1 MNNIALLGYGTVG
14 KGVADLLMKLP
25 AAADCHLV
33 AVFDKPE
40 RKAELKELLV
50 TDASLI
56 MADKSID
63 TVIECLGGDELPYRL
78 IKEALTAGKNVI
90 SSNKETISKHLEEY
104 RSLASQHQGTL
115 QFEAAVGGGIP
126 LLYPLQV
133 TSSFDTL
140 LSLQGILNGTTNFIL
155 TQIQDHGMDFA
166 TALKKAQELG
176 FAEKDP
182 TADLE
187 GLDMVRKGNILAA
200 LCYGAKLN
208 NEDIPHFGI
217 SHLSPA
223 VLTYAK
229 KQNKTLRF
237 VVDMK
242 RSAEGLGLIVIPE
255 LFPNDHLLSQVKEE
269 TNAVVTDYQANGP
282 LTFIGKGAGRYPT
295 ASAILQDVQRIIAHC
310 APRYEDTLTPMVPRQ
325 QLEGDFVCFK
335 KDASNP
341 IFLKNPAVADL
352 KAYDFVL
359 KEN

>member
-1 MNNIALLGYGTVG
+1 
-14 KGVADLLMKLP
+14 
-25 AAADCHLV
+25 
-33 AVFDKPE
+33 
-40 RKAELKELLV
+40 
-50 TDASLI
+50 
-56 MADKSID
+56 
-63 TVIECLGGDELPYRL
+63 
-78 IKEALTAGKNVI
+78 
-90 SSNKETISKHLEEY
+90 
-104 RSLASQHQGTL
+104 
-115 QFEAAVGGGIP
+115 

-229 KQNKTLRF
+229 KQDKTLRF

-242 RSAEGLGLIVIPE
+242 RSAEGLGTDCHSGTVPE
-255 LFPNDHLLSQVKEE
+255 RSSAFTGEGRDQCRGYGLSGE
-269 TNAVVTDYQANGP
+269 
-282 LTFIGKGAGRYPT
+282 R
-295 ASAILQDVQRIIAHC
+295 S
-310 APRYEDTLTPMVPRQ
+310 
-325 QLEGDFVCFK
+325 
-335 KDASNP
+335 
-341 IFLKNPAVADL
+341 ADL
-352 KAYDFVL
+352 HWQRGRTISNGQCHSSGCPAGHHPEHLSASQRTYADDADS
-359 KEN
+359 ENKR

>member
-14 KGVADLLMKLP
+14 KGVKDLLDGLP
-25 AAADCHLV
+25 EAEDCHLV
-33 AVFDKPE
+33 AVFDLPE
-40 RKAELKELLV
+40 KEEELGKLLV
-50 TDASLI
+50 TDPEVI

-90 SSNKETISKHLEEY
+90 SSNKETISKHLKEY
-104 RSLASQHQGTL
+104 LILARDHRCYL
-115 QFEAAVGGGIP
+115 QFEASVGGGIP
-126 LLYPLQV
+126 LLYPLYV
-133 TSSFDTL
+133 SSSFDTL
-140 LSLQGILNGTTNFIL
+140 SSLEGILNGTTNFIL

-187 GLDMVRKGNILAA
+187 GLDMVRKGNILAS
-200 LCYGAKLN
+200 LCYQVELA

-223 VLTYAK
+223 VLSYAK
-229 KQNKTLRF
+229 KQDKTLRF

-269 TNAVVTDYQANGP
+269 TNAVVALFERNGP
-282 LTFIGKGAGRYPT
+282 LTFIGKGAGRNPT

-325 QLEGDFVCFK
+325 QLEGDFVCFP
-335 KDASNP
+335 KDASQP
-341 IFLKNPAVADL
+341 IFLKNPVVADL